1 MKRVLDLPVQFKVVS
16 SRRAFSTLIEQRRKQ
31 LGLNQTEL
39 GRRLRVKQQQVSK
52 WEKGETLP
60 DSKRLT
66 SLAKALEMDVND
78 LYAAHAAA
86 SEAEA
91 RQARR
96 TSDEL
101 MARLERFSDRY
112 EELGHTY
119 AANHGMLNDLLGM
132 VGRILERLDALEAR
146 YLASREDP
154 PPAGGTSPPG
164 RRTRRPS

>member
-96 TSDEL
+96 TSDETHGPTRAVL
-101 MARLERFSDRY
+101 RPVRRTRPYVRRQPWHAQRSAR
-112 EELGHTY
+112 
-119 AANHGMLNDLLGM
+119 HG
-132 VGRILERLDALEAR
+132 
-146 YLASREDP
+146 REDP
-154 PPAGGTSPPG
+154 
-164 RRTRRPS
+164 RTA